1 MSKHRPRFLP
11 LLVLALAGWSGTH
24 LSAATFDEKAHRFS
38 ITLPD
43 GWQAIPK
50 QVLDDYSEQVASR
63 SGGKISEQ
71 YVLGYQRGYQ
81 GQWLAHPYILV
92 QIKDSGR
99 IPDGQLRQMKSFHAG
114 AERGLNKAS
123 DSLGGLLTS
132 AALGE
137 TLYDATNRCI
147 WMHYTI
153 DVAQVGQIKGVTC
166 GFLTEKGMLLF
177 HCYGRSS
184 EFSALLPVFQR
195 ALALVN
201 ISEELKY
208 QPRPGDRTGLDFSRV
223 IRAAIIGGVIGGGV
237 LLVIGLVV
245 WLARRKKPAA
255 PAAFPPPPPLS

>member
-1 MSKHRPRFLP
+1 MNRHFFRILT
-11 LLVLALAGWSGTH
+11 LLVTALTGWSTTG
-24 LSAATFDEKAHRFS
+24 LSAASFDEKAHGFT

-43 GWQAIPK
+43 GWQAIPREI
-50 QVLDDYSEQVASR
+50 LENYSAQMASR
-63 SGGKISEQ
+63 SGGKVKEQ
-71 YVLGYQRGYQ
+71 YALGYQRGYQ
-81 GQWLAHPYILV
+81 GQWLVHPYILV
-92 QIKDSGR
+92 QVKETGR

-153 DVAQVGQIKGVTC
+153 DLAGVGSIKGVTC

-184 EFSALLPVFQR
+184 EFSALLPVFQQ
-195 ALALVN
+195 ALASVK
-201 ISEELKY
+201 ISEALKY
-208 QPRPGDRTGLDFSRV
+208 RPRLGDGAGLDFSRV
-223 IRAAIIGGVIGGGV
+223 IRAAIIGGIIGGSV
-237 LLVIGLVV
+237 LLALGLVV
-245 WLARRKKPAA
+245 RLTRKKKPA
-255 PAAFPPPPPLS
+255 PDPGFPPAPPPS